1 MSSSYTAGSS
11 TKNFGWNESYEKL
24 HLAIRKGFSAGLSP
38 MPRDTWRERSEIGD
52 SDLELIPL
60 NYFLYSVPRPK
71 DTFVMVDRLVE
82 RATAS
87 YDDDFAKL
95 SLFTFNLAMS
105 GTWPR
110 SKWPDGRVAGWANE
124 FFRTIAGKNGEWNHG
139 AQIEGALRSF
149 IKDRIDA
156 EASTKRKIFTNYRY
170 MLVSAGALLDG
181 RLQKLNLMTNW
192 PIYATQL
199 FWDRQIFAG
208 GLQRSSG
215 QKEFEAAFFN
225 HEVHKLLGCG
235 LEQGRAFVRGAYRDY
250 FGKALE
256 QRFQQLEKLRGPIA
270 A

>member
-1 MSSSYTAGSS
+1 MSDLYTAGSS

-24 HLAIRKGFSAGLSP
+24 HHAIRNGFSAGLSP
-38 MPRDTWRERSEIGD
+38 ISRDTWRQRSEIGD

-60 NYFLYSVPRPK
+60 NYFLYSMPRPK

-82 RATAS
+82 RSAAD

-124 FFRTIAGKNGEWNHG
+124 FFRTVVGKNGEWNDG
-139 AQIEGALRSF
+139 SQIDAALKAF

-170 MLVSAGALLDG
+170 MLESAGALLDG
-181 RLQKLNLMTNW
+181 RLQKFNLMTNW
-192 PIYATQL
+192 PIYATQI

-208 GLQRSSG
+208 SLGRSSS
-215 QKEFEAAFFN
+215 QNEFEAAFFT

-235 LEQGRAFVRGAYRDY
+235 LDQGKAFVRGAYRDY
-250 FGKALE
+250 IGKTLE
-256 QRFQQLEKLRGPIA
+256 QRFQQLEKIKGLIA